1 MVELVMAQSLVFTK
15 LQNDQQ
21 QTFFEEIIKPHGH
34 FHVIPCW
41 IISCYFTKY
50 ILLQTQWENLASLRN
65 LRTGLRRS
73 RRTGLKIKG
82 DWYKADFTQLRRPIF
97 ELCFNRWPSTKQLEM
112 YKMPRKFDTCYGLLP
127 MLTET
132 QWGQSLYIS
141 ISNKNDLII
150 LKVAIISFS
159 ICWFVK
165 VLLGKCTLVF

>member
-1 MVELVMAQSLVFTK
+1 MDFRK
-15 LQNDQQ
+15 LLGPIWDLALKRVSK
-21 QTFFEEIIKPHGH
+21 F
-34 FHVIPCW
+34 VIPEFRDTLW
-41 IISCYFTKY
+41 YQKSRNAGTSCILQKY
-50 ILLQTQWENLASLRN
+50 ILLQTQWENLASLCN

-165 VLLGKCTLVF
+165 VLLGKCALVF